1 MTYIQTIMGVQCSR
15 IAHCENASTRQV
27 GTNLKIPDKC
37 HLWAGKIK
45 MVIVSQPMALEI

>member
-15 IAHCENASTRQV
+15 IAHCENTSTRQV

-37 HLWAGKIK
+37 HFGLGKSK
-45 MVIVSQPMALEI
+45 WSLYLNQWP